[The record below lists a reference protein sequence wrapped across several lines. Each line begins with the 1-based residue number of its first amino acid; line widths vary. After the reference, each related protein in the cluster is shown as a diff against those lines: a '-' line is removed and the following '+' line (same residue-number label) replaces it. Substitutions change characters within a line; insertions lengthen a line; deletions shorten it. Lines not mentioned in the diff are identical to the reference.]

1 MSQNLC
7 TPARIY
13 GSFEQTLFMG
23 LSVMSFSASI
33 GWNGQ
38 QSEVT
43 IQLVYDPDTCGG
55 TKVYYDS
62 MLNRK
67 TMTGADPGFTS
78 PIVGSPHYFR
88 AGDFEYMGLV
98 QSVERKDAPDGKNIY
113 TVKLVDPTEILAGT
127 QIIVSDYAGTV
138 DGVPNVI
145 NAYGFAESFGK
156 RCKLSYVNGAP
167 FGSPADGFGASESN
181 DNGMPWTVIE
191 QATSMLTSSIPSIMN
206 KFSPN
211 GRLVF
216 RGSAAGDSLYGGVKA
231 NQLDLEIPYIFEG
244 HLGYLAHYFVDLS
257 SLPTPP
263 QDYRFS
269 GPSISL
275 LEAITQLCD
284 DAGCD
289 FYIELVPV
297 IIGGQIIKIIKVRVA
312 VRGSQPILGQIEAF
326 IGNSDGTQST
336 SVGEELRNE
345 TTSQLIVG
353 EQQDNIYQADDEIA
367 GNSLIEPFWGLDSNG
382 NVLEIHNNGGNEY
395 IELDISQLNS
405 LLHTPLP
412 TTTINLYYLELR
424 AALEGQDSFEAV
436 TTFLGVGPPVVDANC
451 FGAHINSTLFGGAGW
466 SGAFNVADL
475 VVGFNA
481 WRAGAAGIPGG
492 AWTPH
497 RLRKPKAGVINK
509 NNNDDTEDLDM
520 IYNFV
525 ADYAK
530 TYYGRKYM
538 VKIPYSCVIKDNV
551 SQITKSTEVPAESG
565 WSEATTIINLN
576 HPSMTSVF
584 SEDNG
589 KIKCFA
595 KFSVNGSDDKPY
607 DLDQLRND
615 AFLTFNTPDEGNEG
629 TSTTHLF
636 VGATAEQEI
645 VYLDKESQDSP
656 RVVCTLSQ
664 PVYRRDTEEDNMSPA
679 HLMAWL
685 FLIRNGAAVADVRTF
700 LGGAPNMELSF
711 MGMARNAIQPSGFAI
726 PMHSNVLT
734 YGPWSNSGPPGKT
747 NFEKDTSLAPWE
759 YGDVGT
765 MNAAGQSKADT
776 AVTYMQVA
784 ETGNIQ
790 VPGYPMFNLGQE
802 LMSGAASLVE
812 TRSIITKKGSFPG
825 NKVTNKGKWNA
836 NTNSPTIT
844 NGSGHEGDY
853 YIVSVAGNT
862 VIDGNSN
869 WQKDDLVIFVKG
881 KWTKQLNIDNVYLQI
896 DQLNSPR
903 WTGLYGPNI
912 TNISCEVNSGGIS
925 TTYSFRTYTPVTGR
939 FSRLNA
945 ERLKASGLRA
955 LQIRRA
961 MTLQNISNNIIFN
974 GQNDDVKKA
983 ILKSYKT
990 GKPSIKVGGTP
1001 SSILCGALVENRN
1014 DSYRDYAEV
1023 GLNKW
1028 SHILNE
1034 CSSETYSKK
1043 AFMSLDGWF
1052 RPVSKSGSGNLPR
1065 YYQNGLPLP
1074 FTQTPEPPVTIYTP
1088 KSIGLT
1094 TLDPLQNGH
1103 DIILLGRENELPT
1116 DGMESF
1122 DKDFNANYSDD
1133 YRFFA
1138 MKGPVVLQQWGI
1150 DTNNKP
1156 IPNANDVEADAEQGI
1171 FKTWGLADTF
1181 LPDYLKKSKTWPVG
1195 PIDLRFDRTRGVWTI
1210 PPGYR
1215 IVTAVLT
1222 QDLAYPAATTATITD
1237 GYPIDDATGGDA
1249 GKDIVVYP
1257 ISEDQEG
1264 VEGDTIMAYYDTT
1277 DRKYKIIEI
1286 ANAGKVKILWGKVTG
1301 SYYPERASSLKDDK
1315 ADKVQVVQVTD
1326 HLGGTETTNGY
1337 VGEVLLPRSADRL
1350 HSLYYGDVIAFAKAE
1365 DGTYVC
1371 VSDYSVTDVIFYGTI
1386 KTDST
1391 PVNGFA
1397 PFTVTTQ
1404 AQGQQVQYTCNNM
1417 LAQPVMA
1424 GQGGWFCREQNNTNY
1439 NNMCWLLQAEF
1450 ACVCVVTD
1458 IQIRDADQKGGGN
1471 HTQVLFK
1478 ISDRKIY
1485 LESAWTKASD
1495 DNAMMGVDLTVYCCS
1510 SGATPGSTADINLN
1524 LSMIG
1529 GPIDACMKSASNDN
1543 YFERVG
1549 CGLDNNGSP

>member
-13 GSFEQTLFMG
+13 GEFSQTLFMG

-138 DGVPNVI
+138 DGVSNVI

-156 RCKLSYVNGAP
+156 RCKLSYVNGSP
-167 FGSPADGFGASESN
+167 FGSPADGFGGSESN
-181 DNGMPWTVIE
+181 DNGMPWNIIE

-231 NQLDLEIPYIFEG
+231 NQLDLEMPYIFEG

-257 SLPTPP
+257 SLPTAP

-289 FYIELVPV
+289 FYVELVPI

-312 VRGSQPILGQIEAF
+312 IRGSQPVLGQIEAF
-326 IGNSDGTQST
+326 IGNSDGTQSS

-345 TTSQLIVG
+345 VTSQLIVG

-367 GNSLIEPFWGLDSNG
+367 GNALIEPFWGLDSDG
-382 NVLEIHNNGGNEY
+382 NVLEIQENSGYEY
-395 IELDISQLNS
+395 IELDISQLNAI
-405 LLHTPLP
+405 LHNPLP

-436 TTFLGVGPPVVDANC
+436 TSFLGVGPPVVDANC
-451 FGAHINSTLFGGAGW
+451 FGAHINTLFGAGGW
-466 SGAFNVADL
+466 VGAFNIADL
-475 VVGFNA
+475 LIGCIGF
-481 WRAGAAGIPGG
+481 GIPG
-492 AWTPH
+492 
-497 RLRKPKAGVINK
+497 AGDMPAGGWEAHNPRRAKVGVRNK
-509 NNNDDTEDLDM
+509 DNEELTEDLDT
-520 IYNFV
+520 IFNFV

-538 VKIPYSCVIKDNV
+538 VQIPYSCVIRDNV
-551 SQITKSTEVPAESG
+551 SQTIKSTEVPTESG

-576 HPSMTSVF
+576 HPSMTSIF

-607 DLDQLRND
+607 DLEQLRND

-645 VYLDKESQDSP
+645 VYTDKDSQYSP

-664 PVYRRDTEEDNMSPA
+664 PIYRRDTEEDSMSPA
-679 HLMAWL
+679 QLMAWY
-685 FLIRNGAAVADVRTF
+685 FLVVVNGQPAADVRRF
-700 LGGAPNMELSF
+700 LNAAIGMELSF
-711 MGMARNAIQPSGFAI
+711 MGMVRNAIQPSGFAI

-734 YGPWSNSGPPGKT
+734 YGPWSSSGPPGKT
-747 NFEKDTSLAPWE
+747 NFEKDSSLAPWE
-759 YGDVGT
+759 YGDSDT
-765 MNAAGQSKADT
+765 MNAAGQSKAST

-812 TRSIITKKGSFPG
+812 TRNIITKKGSFPG
-825 NKVTNKGKWNA
+825 NKVRNKGKWNA

-844 NGSGHEGDY
+844 NGDGREGDY

-869 WQKDDLVIFVKG
+869 WQKDDLIIFVNG

-896 DQLNSPR
+896 DDLSNPR

-974 GQNDDVKKA
+974 GQHDDVKKA

-1001 SSILCGALVENRN
+1001 SSILCGALIKNASDSNRV
-1014 DSYRDYAEV
+1014 YADV

-1034 CSSETYSKK
+1034 CSPDTFAKK
-1043 AFMSLDGWF
+1043 AFMSIDGLL
-1052 RPVSKSGSGNLPR
+1052 RPVSKSGSGGLPR

-1074 FTQTPEPPVTIYTP
+1074 FTQTPEPPVTAYTP
-1088 KSIGLT
+1088 KSIGLS
-1094 TLDPLQNGH
+1094 TLDPLQNDH
-1103 DIILLGRENELPT
+1103 DILLLGREDELPE
-1116 DGMESF
+1116 DGLALPF
-1122 DKDFNANYSDD
+1122 DAYSDD

-1138 MKGPVVLQQWGI
+1138 FKGPMILQQWGI

-1156 IPNANDVEADAEQGI
+1156 IPNYADVEADAEQGI
-1171 FKTWGLADTF
+1171 FKTWGLTDTF
-1181 LPDYLKKSKTWPVG
+1181 MTDYLKKSKTWPVG

-1222 QDLAYPAATTATITD
+1222 QDLAFPAGTTATITD
-1237 GYPIDDATGGDA
+1237 GYPLDDAAGGDA

-1257 ISEDQEG
+1257 ISAAQNG
-1264 VEGDTIMAYYDTT
+1264 VVGDTIMAYYDTT

-1286 ANAGKVKILWGKVTG
+1286 ASNSNNPKIRWGTVTG
-1301 SYYPERASSLKDDK
+1301 AFYPERASYAQGVLVD
-1315 ADKVQVVQVTD
+1315 AVQVID
-1326 HLGGTETTNGY
+1326 IYNGEA
-1337 VGEVLLPRSADRL
+1337 VEVVLPKSQDRI
-1350 HSLYYGDVIAFAKAE
+1350 HSLYYGNLIAFCE
-1365 DGTYVC
+1365 TIDGTFVC
-1371 VSDYSVTDVIFYGTI
+1371 VSDYSVSRVIFTGTI
-1386 KTDST
+1386 TSNS
-1391 PVNGFA
+1391 VA
-1397 PFTVTTQ
+1397 PDFPNFNVLSEDEFG
-1404 AQGQQVQYTCNNM
+1404 ANINYTCVNE
-1417 LAQPVMA
+1417 LKQPVMA
-1424 GQGGWFCREQNNTNY
+1424 GQLGYFTRETSDSTLYNTPHCN
-1439 NNMCWLLQAEF
+1439 LIQAEF
-1450 ACVCVVTD
+1450 ACLCVVTD
-1458 IQIRDADQKGGGN
+1458 IQIKDYTQGSGGS
-1471 HTQVLFK
+1471 HEQILFK

-1485 LESAWTKASD
+1485 LESAWTDAKEDSSSLYL
-1495 DNAMMGVDLTVYCCS
+1495 DLTVYCCS
-1510 SGATPGSTADINLN
+1510 SGNTSGISDTTISLN
-1524 LSMIG
+1524 MTGLDG
-1529 GPIDACMKSASNDN
+1529 IDACLKNNSED
-1543 YFERVG
+1543 YQFTREG
-1549 CGLDNNGSP
+1549 CGTPPGQ